1 MELPEGDRSLE
12 SQLTNAE
19 YWSQVWSSSSNLPPA
34 IDETDQVFREYC
46 DFFKNVLDGRSGSLL
61 EIGCGCSRWLPYFA
75 KLGFRVAGIDYS
87 TVGCEQAR
95 MLLEREGYR
104 GDIYEGDAFDP
115 NPNLLGHFDVVISIG
130 VVEHFRNTAEP
141 VRAFSRY
148 LKPGGLLIST
158 CPNMAGLLGWSQK
171 LLNRAVYDRHV
182 PLTVKHLQE
191 AHEMAGLTVTH
202 RTYIGSLDFHVL
214 DLLGANRLKQFAHRA
229 LMGLSRIGWK
239 LPLRAKRGLA
249 LSSGLGCA
257 ARRSVQRP

>member
-1 MELPEGDRSLE
+1 MDLPEGDRSLG

-19 YWSQVWSSSSNLPPA
+19 YWSQVWGSSSNLPAP

-46 DFFKNVLDGRSGSLL
+46 DFFKNVLDGQPGSLL

-75 KLGFRVAGIDYS
+75 KRGFRVSGIDYS
-87 TVGCEQAR
+87 PAGCEQAR
-95 MLLEREGYR
+95 MLLERERCG

-115 NPNLLGHFDVVISIG
+115 NPDLLGRFDVVVSMG
-130 VVEHFRNTAEP
+130 VVEHFRETAEP

-171 LLNRAVYDRHV
+171 VLNRAVYDRHV
-182 PLTVKHLQE
+182 PLTVEHLQK

-202 RTYIGSLDFHVL
+202 CTYIGSLDFHVL
-214 DLLGANRLKQFAHRA
+214 NLLGANRPKQFAHRA
-229 LMGLSRIGWK
+229 LMRLSRICWK
-239 LPLRAKRGLA
+239 LPLRVKRGLA
-249 LSSGLGCA
+249 LSSAVGCA
-257 ARRSVQRP
+257 ARQCVQRP